1 MHGLPCVKS
10 AATTAADGSGPPGLL
25 QVFRVYGIGDVLDAI
40 LESINRALALWS
52 RPAIE
57 LPSRSLWSPRRT
69 TAETWFARS
78 SSGVGSNPPPPS
90 GFSGGKALA
99 PPIWTFGAS
108 SGLSPPLYVLL
119 KCKAIAEVTLSAKN
133 QIVIPREARE
143 ALQATQASNGGMMR
157 FGGDRGSCGEPAR
170 RPSFEDPGCSTG
182 RGGRTD
188 PCVRFDY
195 E

>member
-25 QVFRVYGIGDVLDAI
+25 QVFRVHGIGDVLDAI
-40 LESINRALALWS
+40 LESINRALASWS

-99 PPIWTFGAS
+99 PTPFVYRYLPSRPFQRTFTGS
-108 SGLSPPLYVLL
+108 RN
-119 KCKAIAEVTLSAKN
+119 AITPRQRLTVVPATLFHRTGTSA
-133 QIVIPREARE
+133 A
-143 ALQATQASNGGMMR
+143 A
-157 FGGDRGSCGEPAR
+157 
-170 RPSFEDPGCSTG
+170 
-182 RGGRTD
+182 
-188 PCVRFDY
+188 
-195 E
+195 